1 MPFANCLTLPFQ
13 FGHNYSVFISNKN
26 AMHGEMNAF
35 AENANMVEC
44 DLYQAQDMKPTMPSK
59 SSKPQNVYAWKTI
72 WCF

>member
-35 AENANMVEC
+35 EEHANMVEC